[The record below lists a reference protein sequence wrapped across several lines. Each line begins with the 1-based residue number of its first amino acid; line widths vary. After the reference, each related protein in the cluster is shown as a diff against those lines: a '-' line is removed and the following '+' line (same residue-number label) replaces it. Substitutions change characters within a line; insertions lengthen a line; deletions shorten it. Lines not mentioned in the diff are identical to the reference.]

1 MGAAFT
7 ITSMAAA
14 PSESAEDVPAVT
26 DRLLDQTPDA
36 AWRGLPRW
44 FPANHFVVIKLL
56 QDAVGIVTTSGMISF
71 LNAADCVAAQ
81 ARACAAR
88 QRHPAFHG

>member
-7 ITSMAAA
+7 HHSMAAA

-26 DRLLDQTPDA
+26 VPLLDQTPDA

-44 FPANHFVVIKLL
+44 FPGEYFVVIKLL
-56 QDAVGIVTTSGMISF
+56 QDAVGIVTTSWDISF

-81 ARACAAR
+81 ARACDRA